1 MKKIGAICLAL
12 ILALGSL
19 GVGYAM
25 WSDTVV
31 INGTVDTGK
40 LVIGFQEVTSY
51 DFEDE
56 ATEYPA
62 KDVGDIDAEKIIKV
76 GIHWSEFDQKF
87 LDIFDQILVTANNT
101 YPGYKAH
108 VVYTVANGGT
118 IPVHLVDWDVYDP
131 TGELNVWWQKAP
143 AGGPLNDAIA
153 TFWKD
158 FDGNT
163 VRDPNGDEDIFR
175 VRFVNHLIC
184 TQLEPC
190 DEVKGEFDIL
200 ILQPAEQ
207 NHTYKFLAI
216 LTGEQWAE

>member
-1 MKKIGAICLAL
+1 
-12 ILALGSL
+12 
-19 GVGYAM
+19 M

-40 LVIGFQEVTSY
+40 LIIGFQEVTSY

-62 KDVGDIDAEKIIKV
+62 KDVGDVDAVKTIKV
-76 GIHWSEFDQKF
+76 GVHWSDFDQEFK
-87 LDIFDQILVTANNT
+87 DIFEQIVVTVDNA

-118 IPVHLVDWDVYDP
+118 IPVHLVDWNVYDP
-131 TGELNVWWQKAP
+131 TGELNFYWNEAP
-143 AGGPLNDAIA
+143 GPPPTDEAWG

-158 FDGNT
+158 FDGGG
-163 VRDPNGDEDIFR
+163 VRAVDGSEDIFR
-175 VRFVNHLIC
+175 VRFVNNLIC

-190 DEVKGEFDIL
+190 DEVKGELDIL